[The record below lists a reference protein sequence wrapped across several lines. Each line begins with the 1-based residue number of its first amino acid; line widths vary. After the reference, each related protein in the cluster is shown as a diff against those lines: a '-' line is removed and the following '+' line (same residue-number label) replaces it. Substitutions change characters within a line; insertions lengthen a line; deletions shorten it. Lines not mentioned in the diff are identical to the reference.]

1 MSSVPQGRNG
11 IFFMHRD
18 EELRVFAGEVEVKHI
33 FLPSKDI
40 FKAEDLATWETGA
53 KAAAP
58 TREAIVRIALNIS
71 VNFGIKRN

>member
-1 MSSVPQGRNG
+1 MSSVPQGSNG

-58 TREAIVRIALNIS
+58 TREATVMMVRNIFS
-71 VNFGIKRN
+71 LVDY